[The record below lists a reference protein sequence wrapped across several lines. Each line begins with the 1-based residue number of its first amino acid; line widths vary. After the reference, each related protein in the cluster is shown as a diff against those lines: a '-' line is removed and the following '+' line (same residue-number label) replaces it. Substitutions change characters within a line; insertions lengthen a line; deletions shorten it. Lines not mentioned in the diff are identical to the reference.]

1 MEFAIVCFAAAGC
14 VALTSE
20 PSRLT
25 EVKNRYKTLRQH
37 LIKTDNDPRWKPLH
51 TECVLVGV
59 HRDLGS
65 GIGWNTNKGY
75 EIGVCIDGTPNQIFH
90 VLLHELAHCTVKEY
104 SHSPQFWQN
113 FRDLRKVAES
123 IGIYEIIPV
132 EQGFCKRTIVD

>member
-1 MEFAIVCFAAAGC
+1 MEFVIVCCAAAGC
-14 VALTSE
+14 LAMTTE
-20 PSRLT
+20 PARLT
-25 EVKNRYKTLRQH
+25 DVKKRYKTLREH
-37 LIKTDNDPRWKPLH
+37 LMKSDDPRWKPLH

-90 VLLHELAHCTVKEY
+90 VLLHELAHCTVEEY
-104 SHSPQFWQN
+104 MHSPQFWKN
-113 FRDLRKVAES
+113 FRDLRKIANS

-132 EQGFCKRTIVD
+132 EQGFCKRTIID

>member
-1 MEFAIVCFAAAGC
+1 MEFALVCCVAAGC
-14 VALTSE
+14 IAMTAE
-20 PSRLT
+20 PSRFT
-25 EVKNRYKTLRQH
+25 EVKFKYKALREH
-37 LIKTDNDPRWKPLH
+37 LIKMDDPRWKPLH

-75 EIGVCIDGTPNQIFH
+75 EIGVCIDGTVNQIFH
-90 VLLHELAHCTVKEY
+90 VLLHELAHCTVEEY
-104 SHSPQFWQN
+104 EHSPQFWEN

-123 IGIYEIIPV
+123 IGLYEIIPV